1 MRAHGSATHAASALQ
16 KPAAPLSAA
25 GPGFTA
31 RVIVGLVGVLIAVVI
46 AQLND
51 HVTEIAMSDI
61 RGALGVSADHGS
73 WLSTAYQITQV
84 AAMMFAPWCSATFS
98 LRRFTIGAVT
108 VFALLGIAFPFAS
121 SFGVLL
127 TLRTLQGLAGGC
139 LPPMLMTV
147 ALRFLP
153 PGIKL
158 YGLGAYAL
166 TATFAPNLGTP
177 LAALWTEFVSWHFL
191 FWQIVPLALLSIGMV
206 AWGLPQDPLRL
217 ERFRQFDWRGVLLGF
232 PAIGMLVAA
241 LAQGTRLGWT
251 DSPLICV
258 LLAGGV
264 VSMALFLVNEWF
276 HPLPF
281 FKIQLL
287 ARRNLS
293 YALITLGGVLLIL
306 VAVPGVPAAYLAE
319 VRGYRP
325 LQSAPLAL
333 WVALPQ
339 LIALPAVAA
348 LCNSRRVDCR
358 WVLAT
363 GLGLTA
369 LTCFAG
375 SFMTADWIRD
385 NFYALQFLQIAAQ
398 PMAVIPLLMLATN
411 GMTPM
416 EGPFASAWFNTV
428 KGFSVVVGAGVT
440 EGLTTMRE
448 RFHSNVLSDQT
459 GNRPQAFMLA
469 QHDLATRLNLD
480 PHAVLGLLAQRIH
493 EQALV
498 LASADVFRLM
508 GWLAL
513 GLILLIPL
521 MPTRVYPPAPAQA
534 PAAAPATAPVAAT
547 ETPANTTARVAP
559 PAPQLAPSTGE
570 PAIAAANPNPMNIPT
585 HV

>member
-1 MRAHGSATHAASALQ
+1 MSGSAVRVSEHATQAASGSP
-16 KPAAPLSAA
+16 KPAVSQAAA
-25 GPGFTA
+25 GSAFTA

-51 HVTEIAMSDI
+51 HVIEVAMPDI
-61 RGALGVSADHGS
+61 RGALGLSVDHGS
-73 WLSTAYQITQV
+73 WLNTAYQVTQV

-98 LRRFTIGAVT
+98 LRRFTIGAVAA
-108 VFALLGIAFPFAS
+108 FALLGIAFPFAASFTS
-121 SFGVLL
+121 SFASFDVLL
-127 TLRTLQGLAGGC
+127 TLRALQGLAGGC

-153 PGIKL
+153 PAIKL

-177 LAALWTEFVSWHFL
+177 LAALWTEYVGWPFL
-191 FWQIVPLALLSIGMV
+191 FWQIVPLAALSIGMV
-206 AWGLPQDPLRL
+206 VWGLPQDPLRL

-232 PAIGMLVAA
+232 PAIGMLVVA
-241 LAQGTRLGWT
+241 LEQGTRLGWT
-251 DSPLICV
+251 DSPLIC
-258 LLAGGV
+258 LLAAGGI

-293 YALITLGGVLLIL
+293 FALITLGGVLLIL

-319 VRGYRP
+319 VQGYRP

-339 LIALPAVAA
+339 LVALPAVAA

-358 WVLAT
+358 WVLAG

-375 SFMTADWIRD
+375 SSMTSDWTRG
-385 NFYALQFLQIAAQ
+385 NFYALQLMQIAAQ

-428 KGFSVVVGAGVT
+428 KGFAVVVGAGVA

-448 RFHSNVLSDQT
+448 HVHSNVLIDQT
-459 GNRPQAFMLA
+459 GNRTQALMLA
-469 QHDLATRLNLD
+469 QHDLAARLNLGAD
-480 PHAVLGLLAQRIH
+480 AMRGLFAQRIH
-493 EQALV
+493 DQALV

-513 GLILLIPL
+513 GLIVLIPL
-521 MPTRVYPPAPAQA
+521 MPTRVFPPRPAPAA
-534 PAAAPATAPVAAT
+534 V
-547 ETPANTTARVAP
+547 
-559 PAPQLAPSTGE
+559 PAPQPEQSIAPAMT
-570 PAIAAANPNPMNIPT
+570 AAHSNTAKLPT